1 MCWMST
7 FNKVFEIAVYCTH
20 NTAHYSIADVLRSNL
35 NLSVLIVFETNFP
48 VGAITKG
55 LVF

>member
-1 MCWMST
+1 MST